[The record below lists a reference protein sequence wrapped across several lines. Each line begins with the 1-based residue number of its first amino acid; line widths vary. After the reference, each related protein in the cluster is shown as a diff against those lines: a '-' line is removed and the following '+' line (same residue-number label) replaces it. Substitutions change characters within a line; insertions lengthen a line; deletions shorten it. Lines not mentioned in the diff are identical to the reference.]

1 MEHRITLKNEIV
13 WIPIQVDSPEVLVE
27 FFIEEGDGTCLK
39 EFEFWIPIGMCQDS
53 VPYRCDYYARFPV
66 KKFTD
71 KTIILKGDVPEAFLN
86 EIRNEDNVEQ
96 ELLERPSI
104 HFTANRSW
112 INDPNGLCFHD
123 GVYHLYFQYNP
134 FHIKW
139 NNMCWGHA
147 TSRDLLHWEEKDP
160 VLFPDEHGMI
170 FSGSAISNERGCLDL
185 AKDTLLYFY
194 TAAGESNVW
203 GKGKDSTQR
212 MAVSHDGGNTLIK
225 SERGTV
231 QAIGRESRDP
241 KVFWHEQT
249 LSYIMCL
256 WIEKN
261 EFAILRSNN
270 LESFSISQ
278 RFSLEGAWEC
288 PDLFCLKDTSGC
300 EQWVFWSADGFY
312 YFGTFDGYQFLT
324 EGKRN
329 LAYMNA
335 VPYAAQTFSGLKDR
349 IISVPWLR
357 MEFAT
362 KNVSSQVEISQ
373 QMQGQDD
380 CKDTRQDA
388 DQDVYKGRMYTG
400 AMGLPRE
407 LKLIKIE
414 NKWKLSQDY
423 TRELYEKRQEL
434 SIQEFSNTD
443 TNGVRQLKIRSNIPI
458 MIECQIKPDSEKK
471 ESIQLKVCGVDVVYH
486 PIKGELFVGEKVVQ
500 IGCGICDF
508 SFLID
513 DVIFEVTAN
522 HGIIV
527 GAFELTKGSD
537 TILLNENEMTEWKIY
552 QIH

>member
-1 MEHRITLKNEIV
+1 MEHRIIIRKEILF
-13 WIPIQVDSPEVLVE
+13 IPIQVTSPEVLVE
-27 FFIEEGDGTCLK
+27 FFVEEEDGTFLK
-39 EFEFWIPIGMCQDS
+39 EFEFWIPVGTCQED
-53 VPYRCDYYARFPV
+53 VTYRCDYYARFPV

-71 KTIILKGDVPEAFLN
+71 KTIILKGDVPEAFLS
-86 EIRNEDNVEQ
+86 EIRNEDNLEQ
-96 ELLERPSI
+96 EPLERPSI
-104 HFTANRSW
+104 HFTSGRSW

-147 TSRDLLHWEEKDP
+147 ISRDLLHWKEKDP

-170 FSGSAISNERGCLDL
+170 FSGSAILNEKGCLGF
-185 AKDTLLYFY
+185 AKDALLYFY
-194 TAAGESNVW
+194 TAAGESNAW
-203 GKGKDSTQR
+203 AKGKDSTQR
-212 MAVSHDGGNTLIK
+212 MAVSLDGGNTLIK
-225 SERGTV
+225 TELGIVSS
-231 QAIGRESRDP
+231 IGRESRDP

-249 LSYIMCL
+249 QSYIMSL

-261 EFAILRSNN
+261 EFAILRSDN
-270 LESFSISQ
+270 LESFAISQ

-288 PDLFCLKDTSGC
+288 PDLFCLKDDAGD
-300 EQWVFWSADGFY
+300 EKWIFWSADGFY

-324 EGKRN
+324 DGKRN

-335 VPYAAQTFSGLKDR
+335 VPYAAQTYSGLKDR

-357 MEFAT
+357 MEFE
-362 KNVSSQVEISQ
+362 NMDVQVESSQENP
-373 QMQGQDD
+373 
-380 CKDTRQDA
+380 
-388 DQDVYKGRMYTG
+388 DQDGYNGRMYTG
-400 AMGLPRE
+400 AMGVPRE

-414 NKWKLSQDY
+414 EEWKLSQDY
-423 TRELYEKRQEL
+423 TEELYRNRQERKVWKM
-434 SIQEFSNTD
+434 IDTDVQEP
-443 TNGVRQLKIRSNIPI
+443 IRVEVSAKCPVLLEWKWDN
-458 MIECQIKPDSEKK
+458 DSGAK
-471 ESIQLKVCGVDVVYH
+471 EVIQLNVCGVDVVYH
-486 PIKGELFVGEKVVQ
+486 SLKGELIVGEKVVM

-527 GAFELTKGSD
+527 GAFELKKDSN
-537 TILLNENEMTEWKIY
+537 TILLSGNEMAEWKVY